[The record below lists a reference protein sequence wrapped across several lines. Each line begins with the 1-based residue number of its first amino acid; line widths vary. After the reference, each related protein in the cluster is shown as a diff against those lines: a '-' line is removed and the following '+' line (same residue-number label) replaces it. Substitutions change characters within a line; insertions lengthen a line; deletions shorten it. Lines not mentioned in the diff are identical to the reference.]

1 MLALEDRSGD
11 PPPAGGSEV
20 QLFLTLVDD
29 LLGGDGGRQ
38 VDGLHE
44 DAGGVRAGDGGEP
57 GLHGD
62 RGEASETEEGSEMGP
77 GTEPRTS

>member
-1 MLALEDRSGD
+1 MLTFRDGSGD

-20 QLFLTLVDD
+20 RHVLTLVDD

-44 DAGGVRAGDGGEP
+44 DAGGVRAGDRGES
-57 GLHGD
+57 GLRDH
-62 RGEASETEEGSEMGP
+62 GEASETDQG
-77 GTEPRTS
+77 